1 MILILFLLM
10 PAIAC
15 LGWIILNFFIS
26 RRTQT
31 YGIFTLFLIMLGLFL
46 VTDSS
51 YANPDVNP
59 ELLVY
64 MTTLELFA
72 GPCLIPLIWMYL
84 YQLKHRTNFTTVQWT
99 WVIIPIVFLTASA
112 LITHL
117 KGVEGIAEYL
127 NNIYTGGGLE
137 SAREANKTDHLLRA
151 YYLWT
156 FVLFRVVIGSQLV
169 LGFVLLIIHTQ
180 KYKFDSKGF
189 RKFWRKGE
197 ELPIVQIQYM
207 NLFLPIVLVI
217 AKILLG
223 NRMIQQHPI
232 LLIILSVAMAAS
244 AFNLAFSALFGAKE
258 KVTLES
264 MRHVMVYNYN
274 DKIKS
279 VIVEF
284 TMDDLMYETDES
296 GLRRLQKKIGDLLPP
311 EEEQDNQNK
320 QPGAKKENLFASM
333 SSTWDEDSLLSRFQ
347 NLMVKEQLFLQPS
360 LTLGEVADRLR
371 TNKTYVS
378 KLVNN
383 TYNLGFPELLNTLR
397 IDYAE
402 QYILSHRDARQ
413 DEIAAACGFL
423 SASSFNSI
431 FKKVTG
437 VTPKVW
443 IAGVHHMKPE

>member
-1 MILILFLLM
+1 
-10 PAIAC
+10 
-15 LGWIILNFFIS
+15 
-26 RRTQT
+26 
-31 YGIFTLFLIMLGLFL
+31 MLGLFL

-64 MTTLELFA
+64 MVLIELGA
-72 GPCLIPLIWMYL
+72 GPCLIPLMWMYM
-84 YQLKHRTNFTTVQWT
+84 YQLKHKTKFSTAQWS
-99 WVIIPIVFLTASA
+99 WVVIPIVFLTASA

-117 KGVEGIAEYL
+117 KGVEPIAAYLYGIY
-127 NNIYTGGGLE
+127 NQGLPV
-137 SAREANKTDHLLRA
+137 ARPREDHILFA

-156 FVLFRVVIGSQLV
+156 FVLFRVVIGSELV
-169 LGFVLLIIHTQ
+169 LGFIMLVFYAR
-180 KYKFDSKGF
+180 KYKFKPSAF

-197 ELPIVQIQYM
+197 PISVLQIQFS
-207 NLFLPIVLVI
+207 NLFVPIIIVI
-217 AKILLG
+217 AKIAIG
-223 NRMIQQHPI
+223 NRILQQHPW
-232 LLIILSVAMAAS
+232 LLAILSLTMAAAVFNV
-244 AFNLAFSALFGAKE
+244 AFTALFGARP
-258 KVTLES
+258 KVTLEN

-279 VIVEF
+279 IIVEY
-284 TMDDLMYETDES
+284 TMDDLLDEAEEE
-296 GLRRLQKKIGDLLPP
+296 GLRRLQEKIGEVLPHGTDAEDP
-311 EEEQDNQNK
+311 VK
-320 QPGAKKENLFASM
+320 STIVKENLFASM
-333 SSTWDEDSLLSRFQ
+333 ASTWDEDSLLSRFQ
-347 NLMVKEQLFLQPS
+347 TIMVKEQLFLQPG
-360 LTLGEVADRLR
+360 LTLGDVADRLH

-402 QYILSHRDARQ
+402 QYIITHKNAKQ

-443 IAGVHHMKPE
+443 IAGVRGGKPE

>member
-1 MILILFLLM
+1 MIRILFLLL
-10 PAIAC
+10 PAAAC
-15 LGWIILNFFIS
+15 FGWILLNYFVS
-26 RRTQT
+26 RRTCT
-31 YGIFTLFLIMLGLFL
+31 YGIFTLFLILLGLFL

-64 MTTLELFA
+64 MVLVELGA
-72 GPCLIPLIWMYL
+72 GPCLIPLMWMYL
-84 YQLKHRTNFTTVQWT
+84 YQLKHKTKFTAAQWS
-99 WVIIPIVFLTASA
+99 WVVIPIVFITASA

-117 KGVEGIAEYL
+117 KGVEPIADYLHGIYNE
-127 NNIYTGGGLE
+127 GLPV
-137 SAREANKTDHLLRA
+137 ARPREDHILYA

-156 FVLFRVVIGSQLV
+156 FVLFRVVIGTELV
-169 LGFVLLIIHTQ
+169 LGFIMLIIKTRTN
-180 KYKFDSKGF
+180 KFDPKAF

-197 ELPIVQIQYM
+197 PIPVQQIQYM
-207 NLFLPIVLVI
+207 NLFIPIIIVI
-217 AKILLG
+217 AKIAIG
-223 NRMIQQHPI
+223 NRILQQHPW
-232 LLIILSVAMAAS
+232 LLMILSLAMAACVFNV
-244 AFNLAFSALFGAKE
+244 AFTALFGARE
-258 KVTLES
+258 KITLEN
-264 MRHVMVYNYN
+264 MKHVMVYNYN

-279 VIVEF
+279 IIVEF
-284 TMDDLMYETDES
+284 TMDDLLDEAEEE
-296 GLRRLQKKIGDLLPP
+296 GLRRLREKIGEALPK
-311 EEEQDNQNK
+311 EEIEND
-320 QPGAKKENLFASM
+320 PAKSTMLKENLFASM
-333 SSTWDEDSLLSRFQ
+333 ASTWDDDSLLSRFQ

-360 LTLGEVADRLR
+360 LTLGDVADRLH

-402 QYILSHRDARQ
+402 QYIITHKDAKQ
-413 DEIAAACGFL
+413 DEIATACGFL

-443 IAGVHHMKPE
+443 IAGVRGGKPE

>member
-1 MILILFLLM
+1 MILILFLLL
-10 PAIAC
+10 PAAAC
-15 LGWIILNFFIS
+15 LGWILLNHYVS
-26 RRTQT
+26 RRTCT
-31 YGIFTLFLIMLGLFL
+31 YGIFSLFLIMLGLFL

-72 GPCLIPLIWMYL
+72 GPCLIPLMWMYL
-84 YQLKHRTNFTTVQWT
+84 RQLKRKSKFTTIQWT

-117 KGVEGIAEYL
+117 KGVEGIADYL
-127 NNIYTGGGLE
+127 NTIYSGGGLKA
-137 SAREANKTDHLLRA
+137 ARLANETDHLLYA

-156 FVLFRVVIGSQLV
+156 FVLFRIVIGSQLV
-169 LGFVLLIIHTQ
+169 LGFVMLVIYTQ

-197 ELPIVQIQYM
+197 PISVVQIQYM
-207 NLFLPIVLVI
+207 NLFIPIIIVL
-217 AKILLG
+217 AKIFIG
-223 NRMIQQHPI
+223 NRILQQHP
-232 LLIILSVAMAAS
+232 LLSMSLYLAMAACVFNI
-244 AFNLAFSALFGAKE
+244 AFTALFGARE
-258 KVTLES
+258 KVTLEN

-284 TMDDLMYETDES
+284 TMDDLLNEAEEE
-296 GLRRLQKKIGDLLPP
+296 GLRRLQEKIGEALPP
-311 EEEQDNQNK
+311 MEASEDHDK
-320 QPGAKKENLFASM
+320 STLVKENLFATM
-333 SSTWDEDSLLSRFQ
+333 ASTWDEDSLLSRFQ
-347 NLMVKEQLFLQPS
+347 TLMVKEQLFLQPG
-360 LTLGEVADRLR
+360 LTLGDIADRLH

-402 QYILSHRDARQ
+402 QYIITHKDAKQ

-443 IAGVHHMKPE
+443 IAGVRGGKAE

>member
-1 MILILFLLM
+1 M
-10 PAIAC
+10 
-15 LGWIILNFFIS
+15 NYFIS
-26 RRTQT
+26 RRTCT
-31 YGIFTLFLIMLGLFL
+31 YGIFSLFLIMLGLFL

-59 ELLVY
+59 DLLVY

-72 GPCLIPLIWMYL
+72 GPCLIPLMWMYM
-84 YQLKHRTNFTTVQWT
+84 YQLKHKTKFTTAQWS
-99 WVIIPIVFLTASA
+99 WVIIPVIFITASA

-117 KGVEGIAEYL
+117 KGVDGIAEYL
-127 NNIYTGGGLE
+127 NNIYTGGGLQ
-137 SAREANKTDHLLRA
+137 SARDANKTDHLLRA

-156 FVLFRVVIGSQLV
+156 FVLFRIVIGSQLV
-169 LGFVLLIIHTQ
+169 LGFVMLIVHTR
-180 KYKFDSKGF
+180 KYKFDPKGF

-197 ELPIVQIQYM
+197 KLPVVQIQYR
-207 NLFLPIVLVI
+207 NLFIPIILVI

-223 NRMIQQHPI
+223 NRMLQHHPV
-232 LLIILSVAMAAS
+232 LLIILSLAMAACV
-244 AFNLAFSALFGAKE
+244 FNLAFTALFGARE
-258 KVTLES
+258 KVTLEN

-284 TMDDLMYETDES
+284 TLDDLLDEAEEE
-296 GLRRLQKKIGDLLPP
+296 GLRRLQEKIGENLHL
-311 EEEQDNQNK
+311 EEELDDLNK
-320 QPGAKKENLFASM
+320 QAVAKENLFASM
-333 SSTWDEDSLLSRFQ
+333 ASTWDEDSLLARFQ
-347 NLMVKEQLFLQPS
+347 NLMVKEQLFLQPG
-360 LTLGEVADRLR
+360 LTLGDVADRLR

-397 IDYAE
+397 VDYAE
-402 QYILSHRDARQ
+402 QYIISHKDAKQ
-413 DEIAAACGFL
+413 DEIAVACGFL

-437 VTPKVW
+437 LTPKVW
-443 IAGVHHMKPE
+443 IAGVRGGKVEHK

>member
-1 MILILFLLM
+1 MIRILILLT
-10 PAIAC
+10 PAVAC
-15 LGWIILNFFIS
+15 FGWILLNYFVS

-31 YGIFTLFLIMLGLFL
+31 YGIFSLFLIMLGLFL

-64 MTTLELFA
+64 MVLIELGA
-72 GPCLIPLIWMYL
+72 GPCLIPLMWMYL
-84 YQLKHRTNFTTVQWT
+84 WLLKHKTKFSTVQWS
-99 WVIIPIVFLTASA
+99 WVVIPIVFLTASA

-117 KGVEGIAEYL
+117 KGVEPIAAYLHGIYNE
-127 NNIYTGGGLE
+127 GLPV
-137 SAREANKTDHLLRA
+137 ARPREDHILFA

-156 FVLFRVVIGSQLV
+156 FVLFRVVIGSELV
-169 LGFVLLIIHTQ
+169 LGFAMLVFFAR
-180 KYKFDSKGF
+180 KYKFKLSNF

-197 ELPIVQIQYM
+197 HISVMQIQFM
-207 NLFLPIVLVI
+207 NLFVPILTVI
-217 AKILLG
+217 AKIAIG
-223 NRMIQQHPI
+223 NRILQHHPWM
-232 LLIILSVAMAAS
+232 LIIISLAMAAAVFNV
-244 AFNLAFSALFGAKE
+244 AFTALFGARE
-258 KVTLES
+258 KVTLEN

-279 VIVEF
+279 IIVEF
-284 TMDDLMYETDES
+284 TMDDLLDEAEEE
-296 GLRRLQKKIGDLLPP
+296 GLRRLQEKIGKVLPHGTEAEDP
-311 EEEQDNQNK
+311 VK
-320 QPGAKKENLFASM
+320 STIVKENLFASM
-333 SSTWDEDSLLSRFQ
+333 ASTWDEDSLLSRFQ
-347 NLMVKEQLFLQPS
+347 TIMVKEQLFLQPG
-360 LTLGEVADRLR
+360 LTLGDVADRLH

-402 QYILSHRDARQ
+402 QYIITHKNAKQ

-443 IAGVHHMKPE
+443 IAGVRGTKPE

>member
-1 MILILFLLM
+1 MIRILILLT
-10 PAIAC
+10 PAVAC
-15 LGWIILNFFIS
+15 FGWILLNYFVS

-31 YGIFTLFLIMLGLFL
+31 YGIFSLFLIMLGLFL

-64 MTTLELFA
+64 MVLIELGA
-72 GPCLIPLIWMYL
+72 GPCLIPLMWMYL
-84 YQLKHRTNFTTVQWT
+84 WQLKHKTKFSTVQWS
-99 WVIIPIVFLTASA
+99 WVVIPIVFLTASA

-117 KGVEGIAEYL
+117 KGVEPIAAYLHGIYNE
-127 NNIYTGGGLE
+127 GLPV
-137 SAREANKTDHLLRA
+137 ARPREDHILFA

-156 FVLFRVVIGSQLV
+156 FVLFRVVIGSELV
-169 LGFVLLIIHTQ
+169 LGFAMLVFFAR
-180 KYKFDSKGF
+180 KYKFKLSNF

-197 ELPIVQIQYM
+197 HISVMQIQFM
-207 NLFLPIVLVI
+207 NLFVPILTVI
-217 AKILLG
+217 AKIAIG
-223 NRMIQQHPI
+223 NRILQHHPWM
-232 LLIILSVAMAAS
+232 LIIISLAMAAAVFNV
-244 AFNLAFSALFGAKE
+244 AFTALFGARE
-258 KVTLES
+258 KVTLEN

-279 VIVEF
+279 IIVEF
-284 TMDDLMYETDES
+284 TMDDLLDEAEEE
-296 GLRRLQKKIGDLLPP
+296 GLRRLQEKIGKVLPHGTEAEDP
-311 EEEQDNQNK
+311 VK
-320 QPGAKKENLFASM
+320 STIVKENLFASM
-333 SSTWDEDSLLSRFQ
+333 ASTWDEDSLLSRFQ
-347 NLMVKEQLFLQPS
+347 TIMVKEQLFLQPG
-360 LTLGEVADRLR
+360 LTLGDVADRLH

-402 QYILSHRDARQ
+402 QYIITHKNAKQ

-443 IAGVHHMKPE
+443 IAGVRGTKPE